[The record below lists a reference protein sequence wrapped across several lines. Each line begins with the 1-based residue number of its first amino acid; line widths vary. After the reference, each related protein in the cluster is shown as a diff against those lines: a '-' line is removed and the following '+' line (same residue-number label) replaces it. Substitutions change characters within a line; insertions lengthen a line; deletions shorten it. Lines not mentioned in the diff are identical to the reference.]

1 MTVLSILFFVGVML
15 IVGFID
21 LFGLGLTPGKVNL
34 LYNTETSVMGEQQN
48 SELDLTKEGIPMEP
62 HNQAYNPGMSFDSG
76 MDYGVGNKI
85 THDDEIKELS
95 EDLINE
101 IYAKNR

>member
-1 MTVLSILFFVGVML
+1 MSILSILFFVGLML

-21 LFGLGLTPGKVNL
+21 LFGLGLTPGKVKL
-34 LYNTETSVMGEQQN
+34 LYNTEPSVMSEQEN
-48 SELDLTKEGIPMEP
+48 SGLDLTKEEIPSNEP
-62 HNQAYNPGMSFDSG
+62 YNPGMSLNNE

-85 THDDEIKELS
+85 THDEEIKELS

-101 IYAKNR
+101 IYAENR